1 MAKQAAISKA
11 ETEVVKIVWRL
22 GKATVRAVYEEFP
35 EKRRPAFSTVQTYL
49 SRLEKKG
56 YLRVRMEGRSKLY
69 QTRARPSRV
78 VQESVEEF
86 LNRLFDGEAMSLVR
100 HLIDER
106 GLSRAEYEELR
117 TLLDTWE
124 AAEDE
129 S

>member
-1 MAKQAAISKA
+1 MGKRAAISRA
-11 ETEVVKIVWRL
+11 ETEVARIVWSL
-22 GKATVRAVYEEFP
+22 GKATVREVYESFP
-35 EKRRPAFSTVQTYL
+35 AKRRPAFSTIQTYL

-56 YLRVRMEGRSKLY
+56 YLRVRMEGRTKLY
-69 QTRARPSRV
+69 RTRARPSRV

-106 GLSRAEYEELR
+106 GLTKAEYEELR
-117 TLLDTWE
+117 QHLDTWE
-124 AAEDE
+124 AAADE